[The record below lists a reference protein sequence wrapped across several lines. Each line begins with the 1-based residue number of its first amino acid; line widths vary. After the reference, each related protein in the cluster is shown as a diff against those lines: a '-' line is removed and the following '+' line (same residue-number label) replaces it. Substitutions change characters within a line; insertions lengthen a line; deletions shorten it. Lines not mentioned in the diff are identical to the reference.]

1 MSEQHTNHPP
11 HVVHHHAEMPEE
23 HPERHEHSDVSV
35 RGIWITVGAVF
46 ATTIAVMA
54 LLYVVF
60 FAYEGAQARQ
70 DEAERRS
77 AIKDVIQGPPAE
89 VPRLQGI
96 ESFHAET
103 PSADML
109 RMQAENKAIVTAW
122 GQTPDGRKH
131 IPISRA
137 IEIAVDR
144 PEMFPARAAGA
155 GGSSAGATTRNTTN
169 EPAGASDA
177 GH

>member
-1 MSEQHTNHPP
+1 MSEQSTNHPP
-11 HVVHHHAEMPEE
+11 HAVVHHHADMPEE

-60 FAYEGAQARQ
+60 FAYEGAQARV
-70 DEAERRS
+70 DEVERRS
-77 AIKDVIQGPPAE
+77 AVQPVTQGPPDE

-96 ESFHAET
+96 ASFNAET
-103 PSADML
+103 PSSDML
-109 RMQAENKAIVTAW
+109 RMQTENKSIVNNW
-122 GQTPDGRKH
+122 GKTPDGRNY

-137 IEIAVDR
+137 IEIAADR
-144 PEMFPARAAGA
+144 PEMFPVRA
-155 GGSSAGATTRNTTN
+155 GGGGATTQNATTQ
-169 EPAGASDA
+169 PAGGSDA